1 MCALLSGSHSQGPTK
16 LSVVQILPGEDAEGG
31 RCCLL
36 APGVGALWSSMK
48 SVSHSLDALE
58 REGMG

>member
-1 MCALLSGSHSQGPTK
+1 MLR
-16 LSVVQILPGEDAEGG
+16 AEG
-31 RCCLL
+31 RCLL
-36 APGVGALWSSMK
+36 ALGLGALWSSMK